1 MIRRVQENLSRQRR
15 AFVLL
20 TELLEEEFSLLLERK
35 PQAVSQL
42 ELSIQELMRQLAD
55 ERQSLRLAVRGI
67 DPKANRVREL
77 LGTLKGEAATA
88 LRQDLADLDR
98 TEQSCAVQAA
108 KNQYLVMGLYDQSRN
123 LLEFLHEKIQ
133 PKVAAYSSRG
143 RMARP
148 GSRPSLVSGR
158 L

>member
-1 MIRRVQENLSRQRR
+1 MIHRLQENLSRQRR
-15 AFVLL
+15 AFALL

-42 ELSIQELMRQLAD
+42 ELSIQELMRQLAG

-67 DPKANRVREL
+67 GPKARRVRDILDL
-77 LGTLKGEAATA
+77 LDEEPAEAVRAA
-88 LRQDLADLDR
+88 LVDLDR
-98 TEQSCAVQAA
+98 AEQACAMQAA

-123 LLEFLHEKIQ
+123 LLDFLHEKIQ